1 MFSKSHRITGLF
13 IAPGNAGTDELGEN
27 LPDINPADPQQV
39 ADVCAEKQIDYV
51 FCGIED
57 ALENGMVDVLQE
69 KGIPTFGAPKKT
81 ARLESD
87 KSFAKAFMQRHG
99 IPTTASK
106 AIKDI
111 KELEQALADFSGKRM
126 IIKRNGLSRWPQ
138 VLSSD
143 NPERLLEYG
152 TDLLKKDSI
161 SLEEYHVG
169 IELSVF
175 ALTDGSGYLI
185 LPPCADYKK
194 AREEDTGP
202 ATNGMGAICPVPLVN
217 QALLDTIDREI
228 ISPTFKGL
236 TEENLLYKGVLFF
249 GIILTS
255 DGPKLLE
262 YHVRFG
268 DPEAQTLFALIK
280 SDLGNIVDALEHGTI
295 DSFPIRYGDDSAVGI
310 VVASYGY
317 PGISDHE
324 VLLKP
329 IPAFPEKENI
339 IFHGATRTGE
349 NGTIYS
355 SSGRCFT
362 VVGIGRNIV
371 NANTRAYEAVKRIH
385 FEGAWYRKDIGNS
398 FFES

>member
-27 LPDINPADPQQV
+27 LPGVNPSDPQQV
-39 ADVCAEKQIDYV
+39 ADICAEKQIDYV

-57 ALENGMVDVLQE
+57 ALEKGVVDVLRE
-69 KGIPTFGAPKKT
+69 KGIPTFGAPKEA

-87 KSFAKAFMQRHG
+87 KSHAKAFMRRCN
-99 IPTTASK
+99 IPTTPSR
-106 AIKDI
+106 AIKDL
-111 KELEQALADFSGKRM
+111 KELEEALAENAGKRM
-126 IIKRNGLSRWPQ
+126 IIKRNGLSRWPRMFD
-138 VLSSD
+138 SD
-143 NPERLLEYG
+143 KTERLLEYG
-152 TDLLKKDSI
+152 TELLKEDSI

-175 ALTDGSGYLI
+175 ALTDGTGYLV

-194 AREEDTGP
+194 AKEEDTGP

-217 QALLDTIDREI
+217 QELLDTIERDI
-228 ISPTFKGL
+228 ISPSFKGL
-236 TEENLLYKGVLFF
+236 AQENLLYKGVLFF
-249 GIILTS
+249 GIILTP

-280 SDLGNIVDALEHGTI
+280 SDFGNIVDSLEHGTI
-295 DSFPIRYGDDSAVGI
+295 ESFPIRYADDSAVGV
-310 VVASYGY
+310 VVASEGY
-317 PGISDHE
+317 PRISDQQ
-324 VLLKP
+324 VPLKP

-339 IFHGATRTGE
+339 VFHGSTRTGE

-355 SSGRCFT
+355 TSGRCFT
-362 VVGIGRNIV
+362 VIGIGRNIV
-371 NANTRAYEAVKRIH
+371 NANTRAYEAVKRIQ
-385 FEGAWYRKDIGNS
+385 FEGAWYRKDIGNA